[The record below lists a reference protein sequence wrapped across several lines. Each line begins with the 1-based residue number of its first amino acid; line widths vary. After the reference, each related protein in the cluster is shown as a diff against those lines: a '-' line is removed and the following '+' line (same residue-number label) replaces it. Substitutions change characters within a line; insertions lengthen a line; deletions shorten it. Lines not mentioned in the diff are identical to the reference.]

1 MPGRAAPL
9 VLAFLVLIP
18 NFSDA
23 TVQEGAPLS
32 RRTSYWLGLGLGA
45 GSQDLAA
52 HVNGSYQFA
61 ANLISLRVASTA
73 GLFDTELTDYG
84 LLYGR
89 ATRGARDRHLLS
101 AAAGVALVDGCGSE
115 DRGFLSN
122 CDDHSTIVGFPLEFQ
137 ASYRPGKVLGIG
149 LYGFANFNGR
159 RSFAGVTL
167 GVQLGRLR

>member
-1 MPGRAAPL
+1 MPGRAVRL
-9 VLAFLVLIP
+9 VLAFLVLVP
-18 NFSDA
+18 SFGEA
-23 TVQEGAPLS
+23 AVQETAPLS
-32 RRTSYWLGLGLGA
+32 RRDSYWLSVGLGA

-52 HVNGSYQFA
+52 HANGSYQFA
-61 ANLISLRVASTA
+61 ANLISLRAASTA

-101 AAAGVALVDGCGSE
+101 AAVGIALVDGCGS
-115 DRGFLSN
+115 DDSGFLGG
-122 CDDHSTIVGFPLEFQ
+122 CDDHATIVGIPLEFQ

-149 LYGFANFNGR
+149 LYGFANFNRR